1 MTETMF
7 GSDPV
12 AVVQAAPSRFD
23 AYDTATLWRKDLDH
37 YIHPF
42 TDFAHWSDEG
52 ALVMAESE
60 GAYVY
65 DSDGR
70 RYLDSQGGLWCV
82 NAGYGRTEIADAMA
96 EQARKLAYYSPFT
109 DTTSAPGATLAHKLA
124 SLAPGNLNHVFFGL
138 SGSDANDTAV
148 RIIHFY
154 FNRLGQPQKKIIISR
169 VNAYHGSSYLAMS
182 LTGVAHDHLGFDVI
196 GEPLISRV
204 SGPDLYRDSGEMTPT
219 EYTDHLVQEFRTKV
233 ESLGPQNVAAFFA
246 EPIMGAGGVLVPPS
260 GYLPAMRE
268 ACREYGIL
276 YVSDEVVT
284 AFGRL
289 GHFFASKD
297 VFDIQPDVINSAK
310 GLTSGYAPLSA
321 TLLSDEIHEV
331 IAVPQAP
338 GAVFSHG
345 YTYSGHPVSCAAA
358 LANIDLME
366 REDIC
371 GHVRRVGPYL
381 EERLQ
386 TLADLPIVGDVRGK
400 CFMMC
405 IENVADRDTKEMFP
419 ADVEIGRRISKACDA
434 RGLLV
439 RPIGHLNVLSP
450 PLILSTDQID
460 WLVDTLR
467 AGIEEV
473 MSELNREG
481 LWQNPS

>member
-1 MTETMF
+1 MTDTVF
-7 GSDPV
+7 GDSVP
-12 AVVQAAPSRFD
+12 AVVQSAPSRFD
-23 AYDTATLWRKDLDH
+23 AYDTADLWRKDVDH

-42 TDFAHWSDEG
+42 TDYAVWNSEG

-65 DSDGR
+65 DSDGQ
-70 RYLDSQGGLWCV
+70 RYLDAQGGLWCV
-82 NAGYGRTEIADAMA
+82 NAGYGRAEIADAMA

-109 DTTSAPGATLAHKLA
+109 NTTSVPGATLAHKLA
-124 SLAPGNLNHVFFGL
+124 SLAPGNLNHAFFGL

-154 FNRLGQPQKKIIISR
+154 FNRLGQPNKKTIITR
-169 VNAYHGSSYLAMS
+169 VNGYHGSSYLAMS
-182 LTGVAHDHLGFDVI
+182 LTGVAYDHIGFDII
-196 GEPLISRV
+196 GEPLITRV
-204 SGPDLYRDSGEMTPT
+204 EGPDLYRRSDGITPE
-219 EYTDHLVQEFRTKV
+219 EYTDQLVAEFRAKV
-233 ESLGPQNVAAFFA
+233 EALGAENVAAFFA
-246 EPIMGAGGVLVPPS
+246 EPIMGAGGVLVPPP
-260 GYLPAMRE
+260 GYLPRMRE
-268 ACREYGIL
+268 ACQQFGIL

-289 GHFFASKD
+289 GHFFASDD
-297 VFDIQPDVINSAK
+297 VFGIQPDIINTAK

-321 TLLSDEIHEV
+321 TLLSDDIYEV
-331 IAVPQAP
+331 ISVPQAP
-338 GAVFSHG
+338 GAEFAHG

-358 LANIDLME
+358 LANIEILE

-371 GHVRRVGPYL
+371 GHVRTVGPYL
-381 EERLQ
+381 EERLH

-405 IENVADRDTKEMFP
+405 VENVADKATKEMFP
-419 ADVEIGRRISKACDA
+419 PEVEIGRRISDACDA

-439 RPIGHLNVLSP
+439 RPIGRFNVLSP
-450 PLILSTDQID
+450 PLILTTDQID

-473 MSELNREG
+473 MAGLEREG
-481 LWQNPS
+481 LWSNPG

>member
-7 GSDPV
+7 GDDPPAV
-12 AVVQAAPSRFD
+12 AQAAPSRFD
-23 AYDTATLWRKDLDH
+23 AYDTEALWRKDLDH
-37 YIHPF
+37 YVHPF
-42 TDFAHWSDEG
+42 TDFAHWSDDG
-52 ALVMAESE
+52 ALVIAESE
-60 GAYVY
+60 GVYVY

-109 DTTSAPGATLAHKLA
+109 DTTSAPGANLAHKLA
-124 SLAPGNLNHVFFGL
+124 SLAPGDLNHVFFGL
-138 SGSDANDTAV
+138 SGSDANDTAA

-154 FNRLGQPQKKIIISR
+154 FNRLGQPRKKTMITR
-169 VNAYHGSSYLAMS
+169 VNAYHGSSYMAMS

-196 GEPLISRV
+196 GEPLIARV
-204 SGPDLYRDSGEMTPT
+204 SGPDLYRESGEMTPD
-219 EYTDHLVQEFRTKV
+219 EYTAHLVEEFRTRV
-233 ESLGPQNVAAFFA
+233 EGLGPENVAAFFA
-246 EPIMGAGGVLVPPS
+246 EPIMGAGGVLVPPP

-268 ACREYGIL
+268 ACRDYGIL

-289 GHFFASKD
+289 GHFFASRE
-297 VFDIQPDVINSAK
+297 VFGVQPDIINSAK

-331 IAVPQAP
+331 ISVPQAP

-358 LANIDLME
+358 LANIELME
-366 REDIC
+366 REDVC
-371 GHVRRVGPYL
+371 GHVRRVGPYF
-381 EERLQ
+381 EQRLRD
-386 TLADLPIVGDVRGK
+386 LADLPLVGDVRGK

-405 IENVADRDTKEMFP
+405 IESVADSGTKEMFP
-419 ADVEIGRRISKACDA
+419 AEVEIGRRISKACDA

-450 PLILSTDQID
+450 PLILTVEQID
-460 WLVDTLR
+460 WLVDALR
-467 AGIEEV
+467 DGIEEV
-473 MSELNREG
+473 MSQLEHEG
-481 LWQNPS
+481 LWRR

>member
-23 AYDTATLWRKDLDH
+23 VYDTATLWRKDLDH

-96 EQARKLAYYSPFT
+96 EQARKLAYNSPFT

-154 FNRLGQPQKKIIISR
+154 FNRLGQTQKKIVISR
-169 VNAYHGSSYLAMS
+169 VNAY
-182 LTGVAHDHLGFDVI
+182 
-196 GEPLISRV
+196 
-204 SGPDLYRDSGEMTPT
+204 
-219 EYTDHLVQEFRTKV
+219 
-233 ESLGPQNVAAFFA
+233 AAFFA

-289 GHFFASKD
+289 GHFFASKN

-371 GHVRRVGPYL
+371 GHVRRVGPYF

-386 TLADLPIVGDVRGK
+386 TLTDLPIVGDVRGK

-467 AGIEEV
+467 AGIEEA

-481 LWQNPS
+481 LWHNPS